1 VEHKAGSKQDERDR
15 AELKSGKPQ
24 CRERRDY
31 LEGVPRTRQTGA
43 VPRSGRRGEI
53 PVLRSHKKVL
63 SSKERLVMTVREN
76 VHQLIDTL
84 PEERLDDVLD
94 YLADLGQ
101 PDESISAETRA
112 AIEEGVEDIRNGRTI
127 SLGDYRRARGL

>member
-1 VEHKAGSKQDERDR
+1 
-15 AELKSGKPQ
+15 
-24 CRERRDY
+24 
-31 LEGVPRTRQTGA
+31 
-43 VPRSGRRGEI
+43 
-53 PVLRSHKKVL
+53 
-63 SSKERLVMTVREN
+63 MTVREN